1 MSEPKIEKGKFSTI
15 VFNVYQFVKKQ
26 IPEELTETEKDG
38 VLLAILTQ
46 ALAEANAE
54 MICEDK
60 EAIEKMLLIEEDF
73 SLYNHATESL
83 VNRIFHQIVEVV
95 TEEEN
100 RLNAA
105 ANLYTGASGE

>member
-1 MSEPKIEKGKFSTI
+1 MSETKIEEGKFSTM
-15 VFNVYQFVKKQ
+15 VFNVYQFVKEQ

-73 SLYNHATESL
+73 NLYAHATKSL
-83 VNRIFHQIVEVV
+83 VNRIFHQILEVV
-95 TEEEN
+95 NEEEM
-100 RLNAA
+100 RLDAA
-105 ANLYTGASGE
+105 ASLYTGTSSE

>member
-1 MSEPKIEKGKFSTI
+1 MSEPKIETGKFSKI
-15 VFNVYQFVKKQ
+15 VFDVYQFAKEQ
-26 IPEELTETEKDG
+26 IPNDLTETEKDG

-73 SLYNHATESL
+73 NLYAHATQSL

-95 TEEEN
+95 NEEEN
-100 RLNAA
+100 RLDAA
-105 ANLYTGASGE
+105 ANLYTGTSSE